1 MERVVIHVPIIH
13 THADM
18 GALGDRIKQQL
29 VHRFGEHWWQ
39 SKASLVDRIWDEIEV
54 ALLNDQLQYDRVR
67 IYQDGLPICGRELEI
82 VKELAAAGSR
92 NHRLLLEMARRG
104 ALIMG
109 TESGEL
115 LVEEYSRIQ
124 RLLGTSGAPSEQKEA
139 GRLGGDLIEKR
150 DRFVANRIDSTLA
163 RGELGI
169 VFMGLLHS
177 IARFLPKDIR
187 VVALVPFADNR
198 GRVLQAL
205 RYVTR
210 AV

>member
-1 MERVVIHVPIIH
+1 VERVLIHVPIIH
-13 THADM
+13 TQADM
-18 GALGDRIKQQL
+18 GALGDRIRQQL
-29 VHRFGEHWWQ
+29 VHRFGEQWWR
-39 SKASLVDRIWDEIEV
+39 SKASLVDRIWDEIE
-54 ALLNDQLQYDRVR
+54 ATLLNVHLPYDHVR
-67 IYQDGLPICGRELEI
+67 IYQDGLPICGRELDI
-82 VKELAAAGSR
+82 VNELAAAGSR

-115 LVEEYSRIQ
+115 LVEEYSRVQ
-124 RLLGTSGAPSEQKEA
+124 RLLGTSGVPTQQMEA
-139 GRLGGDLIEKR
+139 KASGGALIEKR

-169 VFMGLLHS
+169 VFMGSLHS

-198 GRVLQAL
+198 RRVLQAL
-205 RYVTR
+205 RQATQVG
-210 AV
+210 